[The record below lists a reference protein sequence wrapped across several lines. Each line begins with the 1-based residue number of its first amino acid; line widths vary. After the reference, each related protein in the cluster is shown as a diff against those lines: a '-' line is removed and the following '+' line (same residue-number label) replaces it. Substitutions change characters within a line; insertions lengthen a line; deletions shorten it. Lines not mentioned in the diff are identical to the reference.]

1 MREKKKMGMGNG
13 LDTSCPMLMG
23 WLVGWS
29 LQIYKGEEI
38 LKGKQN
44 SVLLHQIQDIKG
56 RIGLDGHN
64 LHNKI
69 IQGLWN
75 STLCF

>member
-1 MREKKKMGMGNG
+1 MGNG
-13 LDTSCPMLMG
+13 YQLSHVDG
-23 WLVGWS
+23 LVGWP
-29 LQIYKGEEI
+29 LKIYKGEEI

-64 LHNKI
+64 LHNKL